1 VKYISAKGRLAPSL
15 LERLL
20 QQPGHLIRRAHQRAW
35 AAFLDETRDEDV
47 TPVQFAMLIAVSEFP
62 GIDATGLSRIADY
75 DRATIGDVLG
85 RLEAKGL
92 VTRTKSRGDRRAKQT
107 VLTARGRSVIK
118 KIEKSIDA
126 IADRIFGSL
135 TSQERRTLAIL
146 LGKLVEIDEV
156 AETIQKVAER
166 TGRKLGK

>member
-1 VKYISAKGRLAPSL
+1 L
-15 LERLL
+15 LELLL

-35 AAFLDETRDEDV
+35 AAFLDETRDEGI
-47 TPVQFAMLIAVSEFP
+47 TPVQFAMLVAVSEFP
-62 GIDATGLSRIADY
+62 GIDATGLSQIVDY

-92 VTRTKSRGDRRAKQT
+92 ITRTKSRGDRRAKQI

-118 KIEKSIDA
+118 KIEKSVAA
-126 IADRIFGSL
+126 IADRIFGPL
-135 TSQERRTLAIL
+135 TSQERRVLATL
-146 LGKLVEIDEV
+146 LGKLVGIEEV